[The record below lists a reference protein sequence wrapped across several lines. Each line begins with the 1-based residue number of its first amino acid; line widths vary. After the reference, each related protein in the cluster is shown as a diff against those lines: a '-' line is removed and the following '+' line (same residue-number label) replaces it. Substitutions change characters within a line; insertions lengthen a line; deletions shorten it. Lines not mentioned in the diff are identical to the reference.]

1 MAGLFELEKVKQGEK
16 ERTIYTILNDLKQK
30 AEKNT
35 QKEIDFVMKEDLNEQ
50 ILYIATMFIKS
61 QTKIAIGEGSL
72 ETKNGRYLE
81 TLKIRNV
88 TGIIVNEI
96 ETIEYL
102 PLKIKEALIEK
113 IELMQVYALLL
124 VENPNSK
131 VSDVMDLEKMD
142 IQVSIEIEKIISDL
156 NEMDKRIVR
165 ALSYAYKT
173 KVAEVMAYESMMAG
187 TGQPIEEK
195 REEYKDLYEHYV
207 YEVGEEVF
215 GSIATE
221 EKRMQKILQ
230 IMKVELGN

>member
-1 MAGLFELEKVKQGEK
+1 MSGLFELEKIKQGKKEK
-16 ERTIYTILNDLKQK
+16 TIYTILNDLKQK

-35 QKEIDFVMKEDLNEQ
+35 QKEIEFIMKEDLNEQ

-72 ETKNGRYLE
+72 GTKNGRYLE

-88 TGIIVNEI
+88 TGIIIAEI
-96 ETIEYL
+96 EAIEYL
-102 PLKIKEALIEK
+102 PTKVKQELIEK
-113 IELMQVYALLL
+113 IELIQIYALLL
-124 VENPNSK
+124 VENPNSRA
-131 VSDVMDLEKMD
+131 SDVMDLEKMD

-156 NEMDKRIVR
+156 SEMDKRIVR

-173 KVAEVMAYESMMAG
+173 KVAEVMAYETMMKNEN
-187 TGQPIEEK
+187 QPVEQK
-195 REEYKDLYEHYV
+195 KEEYQDLYEHYV

-230 IMKVELGN
+230 IMKVELGA

>member
-1 MAGLFELEKVKQGEK
+1 MSGLFELEKVKQGKKEK
-16 ERTIYTILNDLKQK
+16 TIYTILNDLKQK

-35 QKEIDFVMKEDLNEQ
+35 QKEIEFIMKEDLNEQ

-72 ETKNGRYLE
+72 GTKNGRYLE

-88 TGIIVNEI
+88 TGIIIGEI
-96 ETIEYL
+96 EAIEYL
-102 PLKIKEALIEK
+102 PTKVKQELIEK
-113 IELMQVYALLL
+113 IELIQIYALLL
-124 VENPNSK
+124 VENPNSRA
-131 VSDVMDLEKMD
+131 SDVMDLEKMD

-156 NEMDKRIVR
+156 SEMDKRIVR

-173 KVAEVMAYESMMAG
+173 KVAEVMAYETMMKNEN
-187 TGQPIEEK
+187 QPVEQK
-195 REEYKDLYEHYV
+195 KEEYQDLYEHYV

-230 IMKVELGN
+230 IMKVELGA